1 MNTTHRPLTIAAV
14 GDLELVMTRE
24 FAAPAQLVF
33 DAWTKPEL
41 LQRWLGVRA
50 GWTMP
55 VCEVDLRTGG
65 KYRWVWRKEAKG
77 LEMTVS
83 GVYLQ
88 IVAPTLIVCTEKFDD
103 PWYPGEA
110 LDTYTFEE
118 KSGKTISKITMR
130 LETKEGRDAVLAS
143 PMDRGVEESCVVLD
157 ALLASMA

>member
-1 MNTTHRPLTIAAV
+1 MNTTHRTLTITAV

-24 FAAPAQLVF
+24 FAAPAHLVF

-41 LQRWLGVRA
+41 LKQWLGIRA

-55 VCEVDLRTGG
+55 ICEVDLRVGG

-77 LEMTVS
+77 MEMTVS
-83 GVYLQ
+83 GVYRE

-118 KSGKTISKITMR
+118 EDGKTIAKIVMR
-130 LETKEGRDAVLAS
+130 FETKEGRDGVLAS
-143 PMDRGVEESCVVLD
+143 PMDQGVEESYVVLD
-157 ALLASMA
+157 GLLASMS